1 MSIYLL
7 LSPEWPRR
15 DMKMIQ
21 LNDEYK
27 PTYLELIVGL
37 PVPGVLIIAK
47 VLDNLLPVPLQQL
60 RQVDPA

>member
-1 MSIYLL
+1 
-7 LSPEWPRR
+7 
-15 DMKMIQ
+15 MKMIQ

-27 PTYLELIVGL
+27 PTYLEFIVGL
-37 PVPGVLIIAK
+37 PVPGVLIIAQ